1 MAPLRPSSSVL
12 GLLIGLA
19 APLHAQLPPIT
30 APAGQARF
38 EIGGRFSYWDQVFTA
53 GLRRDAIA
61 DFLRNPVDGA
71 WLPGLSQSES
81 ALRAVTG
88 VENLTLSPGRTTGSL
103 AVNLGVA
110 EIGAAVGVTSRITL
124 FGTVPIVRVRVL
136 EQLRIDSAGATAGF
150 NPADPVF
157 GTPGGAAATNTFLN
171 DLAAAL
177 ASLSSAIQ
185 GGRYDGDPARL
196 AEAQATLARGTTL
209 RSGLQSLLLGSPFLP
224 IAGSAGARALQ
235 QSLDSLRLRL
245 TALDPSGTGTPL
257 LTGNPALPAAG
268 LPPGGLEDYATRS
281 GQLGYK
287 PFEPEIYTALGD
299 VELGAAFALLA
310 GRPPARGIAVRSV
323 LRGTLR
329 LPTGRLPDPNGLFE
343 VGTGQRHMA
352 VRGDLITDVMGS
364 RFGARLSA
372 GLTVQPEADVQRR
385 VTSPETPLAPAATLA
400 YVTRKPGSRIE
411 LAFQPYLRM
420 ARDFSFVAGI
430 GYWRKPADRYRYA
443 AGQDPVPGVDPGIL
457 GQDSRENGTLVSAGF
472 SLASSGLRRDR
483 SAGVPMDATLT
494 GQAVIGSGEGRVAAE
509 RSVVFGMRIY
519 AKLF

>member
-1 MAPLRPSSSVL
+1 MAPLRPHSGVL

-19 APLHAQLPPIT
+19 APLKAQLPPIT

-38 EIGGRFSYWDQVFTA
+38 ELGGRFSYWDQVFTA
-53 GLRRDAIA
+53 SVKREAMA
-61 DFLRNPVDGA
+61 DFIRNPVDA
-71 WLPGLSQSES
+71 SWLPGLAPSQS

-88 VENLTLSPGRTTGSL
+88 VQSLTLSPGRTTGSL

-136 EQLRIDSAGATAGF
+136 EQLRMDSTGATAGF
-150 NPADPVF
+150 NPADPLF
-157 GTPGGAAATNTFLN
+157 GTPAGAAATNTFLN

-177 ASLSSAIQ
+177 SSLSTAIQ

-196 AEAQATLARGTTL
+196 AEARATLARGTAMRT
-209 RSGLQSLLLGSPFLP
+209 GLQSLLLGSPFLP

-245 TALDPSGTGTPL
+245 TALDPAGTGTPP
-257 LTGNPALPAAG
+257 LTGNPALPATG

-281 GQLGYK
+281 GSLGYK
-287 PFEPEIYTALGD
+287 PFKPEIYTALGD

-310 GRPPARGIAVRSV
+310 GRPPARGIAMRSV
-323 LRGTLR
+323 LRATLR

-343 VGTGQRHMA
+343 AGTGQGHLA
-352 VRGDLITDVMGS
+352 VRGDLVTDVMGS

-372 GLTVQPEADVQRR
+372 GLRVQQEAELQRR
-385 VTSPETPLAPAATLA
+385 VTSPDVPLAPAATLA
-400 YVTRKPGSRIE
+400 YVARKPGTQVE
-411 LAFQPYLRM
+411 VAFQPYLRV
-420 ARDFSFVAGI
+420 ARDFSFVAGVRT
-430 GYWRKPADRYRYA
+430 WRKQADRYRYA
-443 AGQDPVPGVDPGIL
+443 AGQDPIPGVDAGVL
-457 GQDSRENGTLVSAGF
+457 GQDSRQSGTLVSAGF
-472 SLASSGLRRDR
+472 SFASSGLRRDG
-483 SAGVPMDATLT
+483 SVGLPMEGSIT

-509 RSVVFGMRIY
+509 RSVVFGLRVY
-519 AKLF
+519 AKVF